1 VSQADLSERNRPLS
15 VAEQSLHFLDR
26 VHIGPPPGPIRTA
39 AAWRSSDFDGDDAW
53 IQPLGDAEIAAF
65 DAAIAFA
72 RLTGK
77 PLDELGPED
86 FPLPSLSGR
95 IEDWRRELE
104 TGRGFLVLRGAPADR
119 WDQPTASLFMRGLGL
134 QFGRLGVQNP
144 QQADKVLNRSVLNEA
159 VVAHWKERA
168 SDRRTIF
175 FCSTIAHA
183 EAVAASFIAAD
194 VTAAVVSGDMPADH
208 RADVIARFDR
218 GEIQLLV
225 NCMVLTEGFD
235 S

>member
-1 VSQADLSERNRPLS
+1 
-15 VAEQSLHFLDR
+15 
-26 VHIGPPPGPIRTA
+26 
-39 AAWRSSDFDGDDAW
+39 
-53 IQPLGDAEIAAF
+53 
-65 DAAIAFA
+65 
-72 RLTGK
+72 
-77 PLDELGPED
+77 
-86 FPLPSLSGR
+86 
-95 IEDWRRELE
+95 
-104 TGRGFLVLRGAPADR
+104 
-119 WDQPTASLFMRGLGL
+119 MRGLGL

>member
-1 VSQADLSERNRPLS
+1 MSQADLSERNRPLS

-86 FPLPSLSGR
+86 FPFLPFPAGSR
-95 IEDWRRELE
+95 IGGESWRRD
-104 TGRGFLVLRGAPADR
+104 GGFWCCEALRLIAGISRPQACSCGALAFSSGVLASRILSR
-119 WDQPTASLFMRGLGL
+119 PTR
-134 QFGRLGVQNP
+134 
-144 QQADKVLNRSVLNEA
+144 
-159 VVAHWKERA
+159 
-168 SDRRTIF
+168 
-175 FCSTIAHA
+175 C
-183 EAVAASFIAAD
+183 
-194 VTAAVVSGDMPADH
+194 
-208 RADVIARFDR
+208 
-218 GEIQLLV
+218 
-225 NCMVLTEGFD
+225 
-235 S
+235 